1 MYVSFD
7 YYKQLESPVMYLCNP
22 NKKYI
27 TAIDANDRH
36 LILRF
41 NDISE
46 LSFSVTYS
54 DKTSQYFN
62 LIETKRLVFIEGIGW
77 FQITSVQ
84 EDDSGTSKA
93 KSVTAQSHQYSLKDR
108 GFVSENRVYMFY
120 NPLDPYDKKYESS
133 NLSAIPS
140 IVGQLC
146 KQLGFKLDLTYEEE
160 KKEDA
165 ANWTIIYINKSLYF
179 HAVSDS
185 LMYTPNSNETNIC
198 RTMDEDLESNGYDF
212 IRNKVQEGFEVI
224 FEFDFLYHTIKI
236 KTLEEI
242 TSPTNIYLSFDNVI
256 NTISVSEKAEDIVT
270 VMSCSGGDGLD
281 IRTVNPMGT
290 NYIVNF
296 DYYKKERSENGE
308 LDYPWLSK
316 EAIEA
321 LNLWEETFNSWQND
335 DENRDGHKKGFTTIV
350 KELQEKYIPYNKLN
364 TDITNH
370 NLKLLDLQTVRDQY
384 VSEEIKG
391 DEILTAESWKLGEK
405 SLYDKSAFYD
415 KPFSDNTSITGYVS
429 APEYTNDKFEFS
441 SSVSGSTGAI
451 NQMILNYIEDAE
463 EDEEE
468 GNPIYLY
475 FIDASDQKSYCKL
488 LVSSEVGIVKNADG
502 EIDEN
507 GIVKFD
513 TTVFT
518 VETSTE
524 FFKITTEQ
532 SGVLVVNRND
542 PYFNYDGKRYKII
555 ESADKIVTIYY
566 YYVSGFTRFT
576 TCSQVNT
583 WYTLWQNYI
592 NTVLG
597 SISAIKSE
605 IDVLEEELSY
615 ISAKCNIESFFKD
628 KSENLYEELL
638 NYWIEGEYEN
648 DKISVTDS
656 TTMSERID
664 LAKELMEAGEKD
676 LAKNSQPQFEM
687 TVDSI
692 NFVKLFEFKQFA
704 DQLELGRTITIEK
717 DDNTYY
723 RPALL
728 SIEYDLDGT
737 DNFSLTFSNAVA
749 PTNTTMTIADL
760 LNETSSTS
768 RKVAANWSNLIAYS
782 NDKGD
787 LYNIIIDPLDSA
799 LKSLKKDMVDQE
811 TIIDS
816 SGYLGRKKITSD
828 EAETTFSPEQIRI
841 INNTILFTEDGW
853 ETASLALGKTE
864 YGYGLVADVLV
875 GELILGQR
883 ISIGSNSERVTI
895 NGNGIVIKNDD
906 GENVFL
912 ANEEGDLTIKGTIY
926 ATDGTFNGKITAASG
941 EIGGYRIG
949 DKALTSQNVGMSSDS
964 TDGAFAFWAGNGD
977 AAIAPFSVTNDGSIV
992 ATKGNIGNLTIG
1004 GGNLYSQ
1011 NFKIETIS
1019 CNGEIRSWLK
1029 FYDTNNEETTSI
1041 SDKDVNTKNISA
1053 LDEITGNIISGN
1065 SINVSDG
1072 VSLHGMSITGNK
1084 TFINFGLPGEVTD
1097 YTATLTYPDSTL
1109 VVTLDKPLQFSKSF
1123 AVTLKAIW
1131 GSGYYTTWVTV
1142 PSGAT
1147 KGVKDVS
1154 AFFGIENAYFQ
1165 ETKSKSYSFIQYI
1178 SAPQIGIGGA
1188 LIAQGDSKVAGARDI
1203 GTQLNPWNTAY
1214 FVNGAQTVSDIKFK
1228 YSVEDLD
1235 NKFSRFFDL
1244 LRPVSYKL
1252 NLDKENKIHIGF
1264 IANEIEEALGI
1275 VGIDKDYFGAYQEAI
1290 NEEGEVERGLRY
1302 EEFIALNTLQI
1313 QQLKDKIRHLEAIIA
1328 KYNKTN

>member
-256 NTISVSEKAEDIVT
+256 NTINVSEKAEDIVT

-308 LDYPWLSK
+308 LNYPWLSK

-405 SLYDKSAFYD
+405 SLYDKSVFYD

-429 APEYTNDKFEFS
+429 VPEYTNDKFEFS

-463 EDEEE
+463 EDEKE

-475 FIDASDQKSYCKL
+475 FIDASDKKSYCKL

-507 GIVKFD
+507 GTVKFD
-513 TTVFT
+513 TTVFN

-895 NGNGIVIKNDD
+895 NDDGIIIKNDD
-906 GENVFL
+906 GENVFQ

-926 ATDGTFNGKITAASG
+926 ATDGTFNGTVNATDGTFNGTVNATDGTFNGTVNAKNGTFNGTIYASQG
-941 EIGGYRIG
+941 TISQFTIGEKALYNGLTSLESKDEEGVYIGIDGIGISSNTFHYMKSILAPDEIGIIDYGEEEPAGILMHMGRYGVG
-949 DKALTSQNVGMSSDS
+949 DNILCGIMAVNNNENDG
-964 TDGAFAFWAGNGD
+964 GAFTLTAGPG
-977 AAIAPFSVTNDGSIV
+977 ITGYHMGTWVNDVMEASLSDVRLKNSIE
-992 ATKGNIGNLTIG
+992 K
-1004 GGNLYSQ
+1004 
-1011 NFKIETIS
+1011 
-1019 CNGEIRSWLK
+1019 
-1029 FYDTNNEETTSI
+1029 
-1041 SDKDVNTKNISA
+1041 
-1053 LDEITGNIISGN
+1053 LDERY
-1065 SINVSDG
+1065 SILFDN
-1072 VSLHGMSITGNK
+1072 
-1084 TFINFGLPGEVTD
+1084 
-1097 YTATLTYPDSTL
+1097 
-1109 VVTLDKPLQFSKSF
+1109 
-1123 AVTLKAIW
+1123 
-1131 GSGYYTTWVTV
+1131 
-1142 PSGAT
+1142 
-1147 KGVKDVS
+1147 
-1154 AFFGIENAYFQ
+1154 
-1165 ETKSKSYSFIQYI
+1165 
-1178 SAPQIGIGGA
+1178 
-1188 LIAQGDSKVAGARDI
+1188 LIPVR
-1203 GTQLNPWNTAY
+1203 
-1214 FVNGAQTVSDIKFK
+1214 FK
-1228 YSVEDLD
+1228 YNNGTSGRYH
-1235 NKFSRFFDL
+1235 S
-1244 LRPVSYKL
+1244 
-1252 NLDKENKIHIGF
+1252 GF
-1264 IANEIEEALGI
+1264 IAQEVKEAVIKSGLDLNEFACFME
-1275 VGIDKDYFGAYQEAI
+1275 I
-1290 NEEGEVERGLRY
+1290 NSVSGERMASLRY
-1302 EEFIALNTLQI
+1302 GELISICVKEIQKLKAELKHIKATL
-1313 QQLKDKIRHLEAIIA
+1313 DS
-1328 KYNKTN
+1328 